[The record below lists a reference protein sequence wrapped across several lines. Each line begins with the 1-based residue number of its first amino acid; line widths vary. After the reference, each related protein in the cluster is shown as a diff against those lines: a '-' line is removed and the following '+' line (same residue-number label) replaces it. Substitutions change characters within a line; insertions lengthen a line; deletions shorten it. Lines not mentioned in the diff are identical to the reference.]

1 MSEKRRDSKGRIL
14 KDNEYQRKDGKY
26 EYKYFLGNER
36 KSVYSWTLV
45 STDKT
50 PEGKRPGLSLREKI
64 KELERDLRDGI
75 DSSKACMTLN
85 QLFDLYMESKVGIRE
100 HTRSN
105 YILLWKTAIKD
116 SQLGNMKISQIKQ
129 IHVKKFYADQV
140 KKGSATST
148 IKTYHSIICSTF
160 EMAVNSDMIN
170 MIRKNPA
177 KEAIKGINGTQKKKE
192 ALTIEEQKN
201 F

>member
-64 KELERDLRDGI
+64 KELERDLQDGI

-148 IKTYHSIICSTF
+148 IKTYHSIIMFYFRDGSKF
-160 EMAVNSDMIN
+160 RYD
-170 MIRKNPA
+170 
-177 KEAIKGINGTQKKKE
+177 KKE
-192 ALTIEEQKN
+192 SGKRSY
-201 F
+201 